1 MTNLGAGNSFLG
13 GLSAGLLLTKGDV
26 FEGKGFN
33 VTRKLL
39 TENTVCFQA
48 TLHATVSAS
57 LVIEQL
63 GLPKL
68 KKTAGGEFWNED
80 SPVSRLFK
88 LMDR

>member
-1 MTNLGAGNSFLG
+1 MFS
-13 GLSAGLLLTKGDV
+13 KV
-26 FEGKGFN
+26 RGFN
-33 VTRKLL
+33 VTRKLF
-39 TENTVCFQA
+39 TKNTDYFQA

-57 LVIEQL
+57 FVIEQL